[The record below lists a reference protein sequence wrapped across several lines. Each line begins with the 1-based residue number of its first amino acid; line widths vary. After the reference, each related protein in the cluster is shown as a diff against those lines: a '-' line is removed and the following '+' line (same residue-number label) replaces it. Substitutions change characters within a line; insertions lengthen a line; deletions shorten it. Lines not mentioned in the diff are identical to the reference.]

1 MQETLRQAVLN
12 RVLGDVTAME
22 AWAAWARKTG
32 QRTCSYRERPS
43 PSASE
48 DELFLAFVKGT
59 ASEMGSRSIVRW
71 VSGQHE
77 RQVPDALKTAP
88 GFDEFW
94 RGIQDGLIGFGHS
107 IGADGKSERKQYVSE
122 LKDLLDTHT
131 PSLKRKSGIITKQC
145 GFLAQQV
152 VQDLEEVWRDPFGPI
167 RAAEDVV
174 FGPGSRDGAT
184 VLSSKTAKQRAELLR
199 AIHGSMTSD
208 TLGEDY
214 LASLG
219 LVRDGDTVRVMDWG
233 RPVGFPDGEHL
244 CCKTSL
250 VMRRVHSSRGSSRK
264 PVFTKGHC
272 HPVAVAEGTEPWD
285 VEELTGI
292 ANVAVSAFDKLE
304 VSLPAGA
311 CHAFERKTAGASV

>member
-1 MQETLRQAVLN
+1 
-12 RVLGDVTAME
+12 
-22 AWAAWARKTG
+22 
-32 QRTCSYRERPS
+32 
-43 PSASE
+43 
-48 DELFLAFVKGT
+48 
-59 ASEMGSRSIVRW
+59 MGSKSIVRW

-94 RGIQDGLIGFGHS
+94 RGIQDGLLGFTNS
-107 IGADGKSERKQYVSE
+107 IGVDSQTQRKHYVSE

-131 PSLKRKSGIITKQC
+131 PSIKRKSGNITQQC

-167 RAAEDVV
+167 RAAEEVV
-174 FGPGSRDGAT
+174 FGPGLRDGAS
-184 VLSSKTAKQRAELLR
+184 VLSSKTAKERAELLR

-219 LVRDGDTVRVMDWG
+219 LVRDGDTVRVIDWG

-250 VMRRVHSSRGSSRK
+250 VMRRVHSSRGSSKK

-272 HPVAVAEGTEPWD
+272 HPIAVAEGTEPWD

-292 ANVAVSAFDKLE
+292 ANVEVSAFGKLE
-304 VSLPAGA
+304 VSLPVSA
-311 CHAFERKTAGASV
+311 CHAFERKAAGASVDLVLD